1 MCKYVT
7 TPLFLFSPLSLSLC
21 LLLRNYI
28 SRYTEVYI
36 LYKYIRVFSINIYIY
51 ICIYNNYIY
60 IYIYMQ
66 HIYIYIYLIIYIY
79 MQHIYIY
86 IYIYYISLWIPR
98 NYMYLRGFMGRF
110 ARCEHSNGLSQV
122 PQPGCAGALSLQNGK
137 DKRPARAQLS
147 LTEDPLDGWEASENA
162 VALNRNLQKF
172 SGDSSCFWGYD
183 MIWWNYILTPSG
195 WWRSM
200 VTRYEYIQSKW
211 GFHLQTTVI

>member
-1 MCKYVT
+1 MY
-7 TPLFLFSPLSLSLC
+7 
-21 LLLRNYI
+21 
-28 SRYTEVYI
+28 
-36 LYKYIRVFSINIYIY
+36 
-51 ICIYNNYIY
+51 IYNNYIY
-60 IYIYMQ
+60 ICS
-66 HIYIYIYLIIYIY
+66 IYIYLIIYICS
-79 MQHIYIY
+79 IYIY
-86 IYIYYISLWIPR
+86 NYISLWIPR

-183 MIWWNYILTPSG
+183 MIWWNYRLPPSG

-211 GFHLQTTVI
+211 GFHFQTTVI

>member
-1 MCKYVT
+1 MQICYNPFV
-7 TPLFLFSPLSLSLC
+7 FVFSPLSLC

-36 LYKYIRVFSINIYIY
+36 LYKYIRVFSINIYIG
-51 ICIYNNYIY
+51 IYNN
-60 IYIYMQ
+60 YIYMQ
-66 HIYIYIYLIIYIY
+66 HIYIYLIIYICS
-79 MQHIYIY
+79 IYIY
-86 IYIYYISLWIPR
+86 IYNYISLWIPR